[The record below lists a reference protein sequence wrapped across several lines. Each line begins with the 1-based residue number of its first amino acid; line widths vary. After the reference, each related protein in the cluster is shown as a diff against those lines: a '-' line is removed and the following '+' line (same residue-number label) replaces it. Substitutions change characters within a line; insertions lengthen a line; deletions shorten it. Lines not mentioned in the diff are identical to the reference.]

1 MITFPVNGKNH
12 LAQILKTFNFKPNK
26 DKEYSADKFSLAADN
41 QNGVIAFH
49 ELDIEYIKSIILQIM
64 LDITEVTIIDTE
76 TETNT
81 IINLKE
87 QKETMS
93 DFTEYR
99 YQSSFGFECENAYK
113 LLNRALGYK
122 LKNNTDECT
131 CEKYRLSLDYNLGFV
146 YFKELDRTFIKDTM
160 TKIVKALGDDK
171 WYWDV
176 REWYW
181 DIRDEIEDCYI
192 EDKNEEQDEEQDED
206 KNEEQYE
213 DKKEYK
219 NTITIFDKTFK
230 YNTLITEE
238 SHGNRVILKFIDCY
252 IINSNK
258 KVKLIDY
265 DMFCEDIS
273 IKE

>member
-41 QNGVIAFH
+41 QNGFIGFH

-87 QKETMS
+87 QKETML
-93 DFTEYR
+93 DLTEYKYEIYFDFR
-99 YQSSFGFECENAYK
+99 SEHAYK
-113 LLNRALGYK
+113 RLNRTLGYK
-122 LKNNTDECT
+122 LKNNTDEYI
-131 CEKYRLSLDYNLGFV
+131 CEKFRLNLKNNFGFV
-146 YFKELDRTFIKDTM
+146 YFKELDRSFIKDTM
-160 TKIVKALGDDK
+160 KKILSALDETVY
-171 WYWDV
+171 YWDGKS
-176 REWYW
+176 YC
-181 DIRDEIEDCYI
+181 DIRNETED
-192 EDKNEEQDEEQDED
+192 EDKDEEQDEEKDEEQDEEQDED
-206 KNEEQYE
+206 E
-213 DKKEYK
+213 KEYK

-230 YNTLITEE
+230 YNTLITKE

-258 KVKLIDY
+258 KVELIDY